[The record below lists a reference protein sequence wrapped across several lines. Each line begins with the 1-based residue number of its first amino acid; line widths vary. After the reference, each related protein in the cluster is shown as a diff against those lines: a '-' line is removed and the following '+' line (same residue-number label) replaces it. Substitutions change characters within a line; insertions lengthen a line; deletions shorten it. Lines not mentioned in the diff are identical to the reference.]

1 MSGPTRQS
9 PSRPFY
15 PFRRDVSARA
25 RHAENG
31 GGLGQIGGRSVVEMP
46 ESRGMTLVVD
56 ALTVPA

>member
-1 MSGPTRQS
+1 M
-9 PSRPFY
+9 
-15 PFRRDVSARA
+15 SARA